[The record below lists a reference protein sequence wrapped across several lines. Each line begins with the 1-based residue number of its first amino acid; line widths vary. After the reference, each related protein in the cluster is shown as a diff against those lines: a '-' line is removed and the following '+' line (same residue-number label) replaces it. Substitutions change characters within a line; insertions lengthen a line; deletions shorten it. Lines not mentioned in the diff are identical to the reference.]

1 MRSFAAS
8 HHKVNIPVATSWL
21 MGACMEGKGKQALWL
36 AKRPKTLAALRELAI
51 VQSAESSKR
60 IEGVTVPTS
69 RLRPILLGGER
80 PLDRSEEELV
90 GYRRALD
97 WIHTSHE
104 AVSITPPTVLHLHAL
119 AQGGS
124 TGDAGMWK
132 TRNNEIIELLP
143 NGERRIRF
151 VPVAPDQVPHAMQQL
166 CLGYRDVCAQGQ
178 LPPLLAVASLVLDL
192 LCIHPFRDG
201 NGRVSRLLTLL
212 ALYQHGYLVG
222 RYVSLERVIEETKQ
236 SYYDA
241 LAASSVGWHEGEH
254 NLMPWWNY
262 YLSTLK
268 QAHDQLERRLEV
280 ADTGVVKTELVRRAA
295 LAWFGPFSLADLA
308 ASLPSVSRQL
318 VKKVLSDLK
327 REGRVVLEGRGR
339 GARWHVT

>member
-1 MRSFAAS
+1 MRSFSQS
-8 HHKVNIPVATSWL
+8 HLDVSIPMATSWL

-36 AKRPKTLAALRELAI
+36 TKRPETLAALRELAI
-51 VQSAESSKR
+51 VQSTESSNR
-60 IEGVTVPTS
+60 IEGVTVPTK
-69 RLRPILLGGER
+69 RLHPILLDGER
-80 PLDRSEEELV
+80 PIDRSEEELV

-104 AVSITPPTVLHLHAL
+104 AVSITPPAVLHLHAL
-119 AQGGS
+119 AQGGT

-132 TRNNEIIELLP
+132 THNNEIIELLP
-143 NGERRIRF
+143 NGERRVRF
-151 VPVAPDQVPHAMQQL
+151 VPVSPEHVPHTMQQL

-178 LPPLLAVASLVLDL
+178 LPPLLAVASLVFDL
-192 LCIHPFRDG
+192 LCVHPFRDG

-212 ALYQHGYLVG
+212 ALYQHGFEVG
-222 RYVSLERVIEETKQ
+222 RYVSLERIIEETKQ
-236 SYYDA
+236 GYYDA

-254 NLMPWWNY
+254 DLVPWWNY
-262 YLSTLK
+262 LLSTLK
-268 QAHDQLERRLEV
+268 QAHDLLGRRLEV
-280 ADTGVVKTELVRRAA
+280 ADTGVVKTELVRREV
-295 LAWFGPFSLADLA
+295 LARIGPFSLAEVA

-318 VKKVLSDLK
+318 IKKVLSDLK